1 LVICEFLQDIIL
13 TQQIKVRE
21 ILHPKELIRIAM
33 VTNTDQKV
41 ISQWKIVE

>member
-21 ILHPKELIRIAM
+21 ILNPKELIRIA
-33 VTNTDQKV
+33 VVINADDKA